1 MNICGEYTALLD
13 AFLDGE
19 LSPEEMERVR
29 SHLEAC
35 PACRAYVDDGLAM
48 RAAFPDAE
56 DQEVPDG
63 FAAGVMEAVRK
74 TPQGAAPKAGRR
86 KTVWFRTAA
95 SLAACFVMVL
105 ALRYVLPG
113 GGFRDASLR
122 DTAGVDAYAPQ
133 MASMAPEA
141 DAGEPEDQWKSDV
154 TAYAAP
160 EAAAEESVPAEA
172 APYNGT
178 SEPVETAKDDKPRQA
193 SGSEPAA
200 APPAME
206 EPAAADTPE
215 ASSCDAAPA
224 LPREALRE
232 PEFRAVI
239 PADQAELLAEY
250 PAWTDG
256 DGIVWRRLA
265 GEQYRAL
272 AAALEARGLTPEV
285 PAGDVRDEDTV
296 LVRAAEE

>member
-19 LSPEEMERVR
+19 LAPEEMGGVQ

-56 DQEVPDG
+56 DQEVPEG
-63 FAAGVMEAVRK
+63 FALGVMEAVR
-74 TPQGAAPKAGRR
+74 GASQETAPKAVRR

-105 ALRYVLPG
+105 ALRYVLPD
-113 GGFRDASLR
+113 GGFRDVSMQ
-122 DTAGVDAYAPQ
+122 DTAGADAYAPQ
-133 MASMAPEA
+133 MASMTPEA
-141 DAGEPEDQWKSDV
+141 DAGELEDQWKSGV

-160 EAAAEESVPAEA
+160 ETANEEPDPAEA
-172 APYNGT
+172 APQSNIPE
-178 SEPVETAKDDKPRQA
+178 SVDTAKDTRLKTVPGAESA
-193 SGSEPAA
+193 ST
-200 APPAME
+200 PPAIE
-206 EPAAADTPE
+206 EPAAPE
-215 ASSCDAAPA
+215 VFSDSAAAS
-224 LPREALRE
+224 PRSWEGPQE

-239 PADQAELLAEY
+239 PADQADLLAGY
-250 PAWTDG
+250 PTLTDG
-256 DGIVWRRLA
+256 DGVVWHCLTA
-265 GEQYRAL
+265 ESYRAL

-285 PAGDVRDEDTV
+285 PAEDVRDGDTV
-296 LVRAAEE
+296 LVQAAEG